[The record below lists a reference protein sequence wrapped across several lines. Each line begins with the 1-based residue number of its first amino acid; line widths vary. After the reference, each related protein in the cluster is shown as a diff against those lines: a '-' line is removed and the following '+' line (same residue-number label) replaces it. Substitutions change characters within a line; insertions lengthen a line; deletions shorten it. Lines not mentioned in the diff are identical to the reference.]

1 MRKQSNITDRTS
13 YFQFCSSL
21 PVIEVRLTK
30 CRYPDQPEN
39 GFGVIAELYGL
50 QLSGISSPG
59 EPKATPA
66 LRADSDVVGEL
77 GR

>member
-1 MRKQSNITDRTS
+1 MSVSRST
-13 YFQFCSSL
+13 
-21 PVIEVRLTK
+21 
-30 CRYPDQPEN
+30 EN